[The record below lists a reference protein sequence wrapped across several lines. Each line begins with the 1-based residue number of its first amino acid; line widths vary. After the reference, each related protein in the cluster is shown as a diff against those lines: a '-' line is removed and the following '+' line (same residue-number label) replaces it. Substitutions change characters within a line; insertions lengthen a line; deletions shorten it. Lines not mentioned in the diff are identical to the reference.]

1 MGNRESICGYG
12 SSESEAFDSL
22 VSHLK
27 YEYSEDVYKEKEGVN
42 VFIFIGKEKSYVKMT
57 SKVVD
62 EKKYYC
68 AYVLY

>member
-27 YEYSEDVYKEKEGVN
+27 YEYSEGVYQKKKGGD
-42 VFIFIGKEKSYVKMT
+42 VFILIGKEKSYVKIR

-62 EKKYYC
+62 DKKYYC